1 MPSLASEVLL
11 THSFEELCDAA
22 RRVECDDALVAV
34 FPEAFDPAACPRLT
48 KHEREAI
55 TSGNRR
61 VKAHT
66 GRRTR
71 EIVGRS
77 WLPAMNASDSPQ
89 GVDDILL
96 PFEITELAIALHNL
110 NGNEHE
116 AARLDF
122 GVDEFR
128 SARAPG
134 ILHSDGWSEYSGLNI
149 HVTAVGE
156 GALRI
161 ARLNEKGRR
170 MSRSMHFFDPDE
182 HLYRPLMDDDF
193 HTVEIHPGTI
203 AVLSAFGNE
212 RRRRNPVLHQFS
224 TTSEFRSSLSLNQA
238 MPIHK
243 RPPRSVGR
251 ALARLGVSI
260 EQYEAAFRR

>member
-1 MPSLASEVLL
+1 
-11 THSFEELCDAA
+11 
-22 RRVECDDALVAV
+22 
-34 FPEAFDPAACPRLT
+34 
-48 KHEREAI
+48 
-55 TSGNRR
+55 
-61 VKAHT
+61 
-66 GRRTR
+66 
-71 EIVGRS
+71 
-77 WLPAMNASDSPQ
+77 MNASDSPQ

-110 NGNEHE
+110 SGNGHE

-170 MSRSMHFFDPDE
+170 MSRSMHFF
-182 HLYRPLMDDDF
+182 
-193 HTVEIHPGTI
+193 
-203 AVLSAFGNE
+203 
-212 RRRRNPVLHQFS
+212 
-224 TTSEFRSSLSLNQA
+224 
-238 MPIHK
+238 
-243 RPPRSVGR
+243 
-251 ALARLGVSI
+251 
-260 EQYEAAFRR
+260 